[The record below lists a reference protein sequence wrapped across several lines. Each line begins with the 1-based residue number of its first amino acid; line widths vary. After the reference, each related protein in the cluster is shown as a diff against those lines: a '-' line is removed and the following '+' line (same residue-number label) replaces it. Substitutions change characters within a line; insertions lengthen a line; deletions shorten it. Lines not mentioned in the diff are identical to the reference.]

1 MLNLLFYRPSQ
12 RRGKHTAMDRLFLA
26 NIWDNDFWYAL
37 PLVIAV
43 SLVYAATRHEAM
55 EPILRH
61 AVRVGTW
68 IVGFMAVVLVVL
80 LLGMWYQ

>member
-1 MLNLLFYRPSQ
+1 METILN
-12 RRGKHTAMDRLFLA
+12 
-26 NIWDNDFWYAL
+26 NDLWFAL

-61 AVRVGTW
+61 AVRIGTW
-68 IVGFMAVVLVVL
+68 IVGFMVAVFVVLQ
-80 LLGMWYQ
+80 LGIWYQ

>member
-1 MLNLLFYRPSQ
+1 MQSLLN
-12 RRGKHTAMDRLFLA
+12 
-26 NIWDNDFWYAL
+26 NDLWFAL

-61 AVRVGTW
+61 AMRIGTW
-68 IVGFMAVVLVVL
+68 IVGFMVAVFVVLQ
-80 LLGMWYQ
+80 LGIWYQ

>member
-1 MLNLLFYRPSQ
+1 MDKLL
-12 RRGKHTAMDRLFLA
+12 LA
-26 NIWDNDFWYAL
+26 DVWAHDFWFAL

-61 AVRVGTW
+61 ALRIGTW
-68 IVGFMAVVLVVL
+68 IIAFMAVVFVVL
-80 LLGMWYQ
+80 SVGLWYLSWQQ

>member
-1 MLNLLFYRPSQ
+1 MDKLL
-12 RRGKHTAMDRLFLA
+12 LA
-26 NIWDNDFWYAL
+26 DTWTQHDFWFAL

-61 AVRVGTW
+61 AMRIGTG
-68 IVGFMAVVLVVL
+68 IIGFMAVIFAVLM
-80 LLGMWYQ
+80 LGIWYQS